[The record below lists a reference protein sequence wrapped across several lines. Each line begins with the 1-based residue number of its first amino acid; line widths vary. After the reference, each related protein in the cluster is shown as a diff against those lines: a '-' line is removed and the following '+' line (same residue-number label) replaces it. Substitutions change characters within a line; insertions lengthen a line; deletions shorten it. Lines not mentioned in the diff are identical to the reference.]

1 MRRHYAQTK
10 AERQAEWL
18 ARFSDALLTREPA
31 LSGRIDW
38 NAALHY
44 FFSGAYG
51 VSDTTASHLRIQ
63 RVHFLE
69 ERIQFRCVHD
79 APIARII

>member
-10 AERQAEWL
+10 AERQADWL

-38 NAALHY
+38 SAALHY
-44 FFSGAYG
+44 FFSGA
-51 VSDTTASHLRIQ
+51 TPT
-63 RVHFLE
+63 
-69 ERIQFRCVHD
+69 D
-79 APIARII
+79 AVDQYCIARNIKEARA